1 MSTVIKMLGR
11 KRKEVEDFVANQMG
25 EGGISWKYEQRV
37 QKVKRCAKQRNL
49 YEITQK
55 HTTQK

>member
-37 QKVKRCAKQRNL
+37 QNAKRCVEQRNL

-55 HTTQK
+55 HNAK